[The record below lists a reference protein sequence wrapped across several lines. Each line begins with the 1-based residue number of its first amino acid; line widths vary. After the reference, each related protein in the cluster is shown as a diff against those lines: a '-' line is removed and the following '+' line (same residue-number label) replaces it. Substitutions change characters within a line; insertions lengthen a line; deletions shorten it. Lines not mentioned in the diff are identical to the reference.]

1 MILPGVGAFL
11 AHRVSA
17 RYNVE
22 ERIFMPPHRTLVFN
36 PQITVDD
43 ALLLSEYIA
52 CGQYTYEEA
61 GAALQ
66 KDIAKLRKELSSK
79 GTLRFGELGTFSM
92 NINGEISFVPGENGI
107 DDPYNFGFEPLV
119 MPLLSDH
126 KKKEIVIKRND
137 IGKYI
142 ATVAAIIIA
151 FFLVAPIGKNSYE
164 QTMQASVSSLVAP
177 VIASSQ
183 ETVPAIVEDICEIA
197 PVPETV
203 TANIITEEYKQTFTA
218 PTEDETPAQVS
229 VDTTQYYII
238 VASSPSAE
246 NAQLAIKEMSV
257 KLEADYIV
265 VEGSGRYRI
274 AYGSYNSNSDAADA
288 LENIRGTFPDA
299 WILTR

>member
-11 AHRVSA
+11 AHRVPA

-52 CGQYTYEEA
+52 CEQFTYEEA
-61 GAALQ
+61 GVALQ

-92 NINGEISFVPGENGI
+92 NINGKISFVPGENGI

-126 KKKEIVIKRND
+126 KKKDIVIKRND

-142 ATVAAIIIA
+142 AAVAAIVIA
-151 FFLVAPIGKNSYE
+151 FFLVAPISKNNYKP
-164 QTMQASVSSLVAP
+164 TMQASVSSLVAP

-183 ETVPAIVEDICEIA
+183 ETAPATVEDFCEIA

-203 TANIITEEYKQTFTA
+203 TANIMTEEYKQALTIDEEIPVQA
-218 PTEDETPAQVS
+218 SVNTE
-229 VDTTQYYII
+229 QYYII

-246 NAQLAIKEMSV
+246 NAQLAIKEMSA

-274 AYGSYNSNSDAADA
+274 AYGSYNSNSDAANA